1 MERAANIGSA
11 TSRSAW
17 FSLLALCAILVL
29 YFDTFASMVRIW
41 YTIDTFTYAFLVF
54 PISIYLIW
62 QERDR
67 LRQLHTLPSVIGLI
81 SLCAL
86 SMLWW
91 LSNTVG
97 VQVVG
102 QLAVVAMISATI
114 LTFMGPVFTRAIA
127 FPLVFLLLAV
137 PFGEFLTPYMID
149 FTATF
154 TVETLHALG
163 IPVNRDGAYFHIP
176 TGSYEV
182 AKACSGIRFV
192 IATFAL
198 SVLLSH
204 FFFERF
210 ARKLAFIVLAVVLA
224 LAANGIRATMVV
236 LLLHMTDM
244 DIAAGQDHEFV
255 GWLVYLVLMVL
266 LLALGRKFQDRTYDE
281 SPVTGYVGEAQKN
294 SAAFLLLAALAIAV
308 GPVFYLAGQMPRQG
322 ANDEAPRFP
331 VATTG
336 WITKEFADPE
346 WQPAF
351 SGFAGMRT
359 GSFYTDAGRV
369 DLAIIRYL
377 GQRQGGEISNAS
389 NSVVE
394 PESWKIM
401 AERTFAVE
409 LGESESI
416 ALQEVSARHR
426 ADGYVRL
433 VWYWIEVNETPVYG
447 ALQTKWAEI
456 KSAITLTQSRSSA
469 VILSANIGQSS
480 TATRQLLQDFVREY
494 YTQLRECMNRSDD
507 HDACNSDM
515 SFQEAS

>member
-1 MERAANIGSA
+1 MERAVTIGSGI
-11 TSRSAW
+11 SRSAW

-62 QERDR
+62 HDRDR
-67 LRQLHTLPSVIGLI
+67 LRQLRVLPSVIGLV

-86 SMLWW
+86 SILWW

-97 VQVVG
+97 VQVAG

-127 FPLVFLLLAV
+127 FPLFFLLLAV

-154 TVETLHALG
+154 TVEALHALG
-163 IPVNRDGAYFHIP
+163 VPVNRDGAYFHIP

-192 IATFAL
+192 IATFAF

-204 FFFERF
+204 FFFEKL
-210 ARKLAFIVLAVVLA
+210 ARKFAFICLAVVLA
-224 LAANGIRATMVV
+224 LAANGIRATTVV
-236 LLLHMTDM
+236 LLLHMTDL
-244 DIAAGQDHEFV
+244 DIADGQDHEFV
-255 GWLVYLVLMVL
+255 GWLVYLLLMVL
-266 LLALGRKFQDRTYDE
+266 LLAIGRKFQDKTTDE
-281 SPVTGYVGEAQKN
+281 SPPTGQVGEARNN
-294 SAAFLLLAALAIAV
+294 SAAFLLLAAMAIAV
-308 GPVFYLAGQMPRQG
+308 GPVFYLAGQTPRHG
-322 ANDEAPRFP
+322 ANDDAPRFP
-331 VATTG
+331 VAATG
-336 WITKEFADPE
+336 WTAKDLADHE
-346 WQPAF
+346 WQPGF
-351 SGFAGMRT
+351 SGFAGMRA
-359 GSFYTDAGRV
+359 GSFHSDAGHV

-377 GQRQGGEISNAS
+377 GQRQGGEVSNAS

-394 PESWKIM
+394 PESWRIM
-401 AERTFAVE
+401 EQRTFAME
-409 LGESESI
+409 LDESESI
-416 ALQEVSARHR
+416 VLQEVSARHR
-426 ADGYVRL
+426 GDGYIRL
-433 VWYWIEVNETPVYG
+433 VWYWIEVNETPVHG

-456 KSAITLTQSRSSA
+456 KSAITLTQTRSSA
-469 VILSANIGQSS
+469 VILSANIGRSS
-480 TATRQLLQDFVREY
+480 DATRQLLQDFVREY

-507 HDACNSDM
+507 HEACNSDM
-515 SFQEAS
+515 PLQEVS